1 MVSAQVRRRP
11 VPRLRRSSC
20 FFVQERLATL
30 VGHLKADLGHLGAHL
45 KHDPLDITPGRKI
58 ATRCTAHRQARQRG
72 QRDTRNAVDQCIEFV
87 TPNQFFPLLQQPQ
100 LQQLGLDLEMI
111 GVSLRA
117 RRLLP
122 FAPQVSQLGNAAL
135 IEREAAT
142 LPLDHTFGLELA
154 DVGSGCN
161 RGAAPVLTR

>member
-1 MVSAQVRRRP
+1 
-11 VPRLRRSSC
+11 
-20 FFVQERLATL
+20 
-30 VGHLKADLGHLGAHL
+30 
-45 KHDPLDITPGRKI
+45 
-58 ATRCTAHRQARQRG
+58 
-72 QRDTRNAVDQCIEFV
+72 
-87 TPNQFFPLLQQPQ
+87 